1 MGKEAEETAL
11 QWHPAFFAGIQ
22 IEFSEEK
29 EKLIFENEHQLGTKP
44 KQIDVLIIKKES
56 ETKLQ
61 KNIGK
66 IFRKFNI
73 IEYKSPKDY
82 ISIDDFYQVYGYAC
96 FLKADTAKTNEIR
109 AEDITITF
117 VSKRKP
123 EKLVK
128 HLQEERGYR
137 LEEKEGIYTIY
148 GDFFPMQLL
157 LTSELSKTEN
167 FWLSYLTDDLQTVEE
182 ANKILGK
189 YEGHQKENLYKSVMN
204 IIVNANKEV
213 FREAKKV
220 CEALRELMKEELEER
235 EKVGRL
241 EGEKAGRLEGEKV
254 GRLEGERN
262 VKIDLIQTKLSKGK
276 TVEAIAE
283 DLEDSV
289 ENILKLMKEMN

>member
-241 EGEKAGRLEGEKV
+241 EGEKAGRLEGE
-254 GRLEGERN
+254 RN

>member
-1 MGKEAEETAL
+1 MGKEAEEAVL

-56 ETKLQ
+56 ENELR

-66 IFRKFNI
+66 IFRKYNI
-73 IEYKSPKDY
+73 IEYKSPEDY

-96 FLKADTAKTNEIR
+96 FFKADTKKTNEIK
-109 AEDITITF
+109 AEEITITF
-117 VSKRKP
+117 VCKRKP

-128 HLQEERGYR
+128 HLQEERGFR
-137 LEEKEGIYTIY
+137 LEGKEGIYPIY

-157 LTSELSKTEN
+157 VTSELSKTEN
-167 FWLSYLTDDLQTVEE
+167 FWLHYLTDDLKTVEE

-204 IIVNANKEV
+204 IIVNANRELFK
-213 FREAKKV
+213 EAKKV

-235 EKVGRL
+235 EK
-241 EGEKAGRLEGEKV
+241 AGRI
-254 GRLEGERN
+254 EGERK
-262 VKIDLIQTKLSKGK
+262 VKIHLIQTKLSKGK
-276 TVEAIAE
+276 TVESIAE
-283 DLEDSV
+283 DLEETV
-289 ENILKLMKEMN
+289 ENVLKLMKEMK

>member
-1 MGKEAEETAL
+1 MT
-11 QWHPAFFAGIQ
+11 F
-22 IEFSEEK
+22 
-29 EKLIFENEHQLGTKP
+29 IFENEHQLGTKP

-56 ETKLQ
+56 ETRLR

-66 IFRKFNI
+66 IFRKYNI
-73 IEYKSPKDY
+73 IEYKSPEDY

-96 FLKADTAKTNEIR
+96 FFKADTEKINEIK

-117 VSKRKP
+117 VCKRKP
-123 EKLVK
+123 EKLIK
-128 HLQEERGYR
+128 HLQEERGLR

-167 FWLSYLTDDLQTVEE
+167 FWLHYLTDDLKTVEE

-204 IIVNANKEV
+204 IIVNANRELFK
-213 FREAKKV
+213 EAKKV
-220 CEALRELMKEELEER
+220 CEALQELMKEELEER
-235 EKVGRL
+235 EK
-241 EGEKAGRLEGEKV
+241 AGRIA
-254 GRLEGERN
+254 GERN
-262 VKIDLIQTKLSKGK
+262 AKLKLIQTKLSKGK

-283 DLEDSV
+283 DLEDTV
-289 ENILKLMKEMN
+289 ENILELMKEMN

>member
-1 MGKEAEETAL
+1 MGKEAEEAAL

-22 IEFSEEK
+22 IEFSQEK
-29 EKLIFENEHQLGTKP
+29 EKLKFENEHLLGTKP

-82 ISIDDFYQVYGYAC
+82 LSIDDFYQVYGYAC
-96 FLKADTAKTNEIR
+96 FFKADAKQVDEIK
-109 AEDITITF
+109 ADEITITF
-117 VSKRKP
+117 VCKKKP
-123 EKLVK
+123 KKLIK
-128 HLQEERGYR
+128 HLKGKRGFR
-137 LEEKEGIYTIY
+137 IEGRNGIYMIY
-148 GDFFPMQLL
+148 GDFFPMQLI
-157 LTSELSKTEN
+157 LTSKLSKTEN
-167 FWLSYLTDDLQTVEE
+167 FWMRYLTDDLKTVAE
-182 ANKILGK
+182 ANNILDK

-204 IIVNANKEV
+204 IIVNANREV
-213 FREAKKV
+213 FKEAKEV

-235 EKVGRL
+235 EKAGRI
-241 EGEKAGRLEGEKV
+241 EGEKAG
-254 GRLEGERN
+254 ERN
-262 VKIDLIQTKLSKGK
+262 VKMHLIRTKVSKGK

-289 ENILKLMKEMN
+289 ENILKLMKEMD

>member
-1 MGKEAEETAL
+1 MGKEAEEAVL

-56 ETKLQ
+56 EAKLR

-66 IFRKFNI
+66 IFRKYNI
-73 IEYKSPKDY
+73 IEYKSPGDY

-96 FLKADTAKTNEIR
+96 FFKADTEKVNEIK
-109 AEDITITF
+109 AEEITITF
-117 VSKRKP
+117 VCRKKP
-123 EKLVK
+123 EKLIK
-128 HLQEERGYR
+128 HLQEERGLR

-148 GDFFPMQLL
+148 GDLFQMQLL
-157 LTSELSKTEN
+157 LTSVLPETEN
-167 FWLSYLTDDLQTVEE
+167 FWLRYLTNDLKTVEE

-204 IIVNANKEV
+204 IIVNANRELFK
-213 FREAKKV
+213 EAKKV

-235 EKVGRL
+235 EK
-241 EGEKAGRLEGEKV
+241 AGRIEGEKV
-254 GRLEGERN
+254 GRIEGERKA
-262 VKIDLIQTKLSKGK
+262 KIHLIQMKLAKGK
-276 TVEAIAE
+276 TVESIAE
-283 DLEDSV
+283 DLEESV
-289 ENILKLMKEMN
+289 ENVLKLMKEMN

>member
-1 MGKEAEETAL
+1 MT
-11 QWHPAFFAGIQ
+11 F
-22 IEFSEEK
+22 
-29 EKLIFENEHQLGTKP
+29 IFENEHQLGTKP

-56 ETKLQ
+56 ETRLR

-66 IFRKFNI
+66 IFRKYNI
-73 IEYKSPKDY
+73 IEYKSPEDY

-96 FLKADTAKTNEIR
+96 FFKADTEKINEIK

-117 VSKRKP
+117 VCKRKP
-123 EKLVK
+123 EKLIK
-128 HLQEERGYR
+128 HLQEERGLR

-167 FWLSYLTDDLQTVEE
+167 FWLHYLTDDLKTVEE

-204 IIVNANKEV
+204 IIVNANRELFK
-213 FREAKKV
+213 EAKKV
-220 CEALRELMKEELEER
+220 CEALQELMKEELEER
-235 EKVGRL
+235 EKAGRIAGEKAGRI
-241 EGEKAGRLEGEKV
+241 EGEKAGRIA
-254 GRLEGERN
+254 GERN
-262 VKIDLIQTKLSKGK
+262 AKLKLIQTKLSKGK

-283 DLEDSV
+283 DLEDTV
-289 ENILKLMKEMN
+289 ENILELMKEMN